1 MEMGKALNFNHELV
15 TVGISN
21 ALSGLTGGFSGSYIF
36 STTIFTFRTGA
47 TASFYYENTRMCT
60 GGGGG

>member
-36 STTIFTFRTGA
+36 STTIFTFRTGDIA
-47 TASFYYENTRMCT
+47 WL
-60 GGGGG
+60 G